1 MNILLTGST
10 GFIGKRLVRS
20 LAANG
25 HSIGLLIRSGS
36 LSRAKKMFQHLPQVQ
51 FIEAD
56 ISRNDVVVRVA
67 GAEAVLQNTDAV
79 IHLAGTYDLSVPL
92 EEAYTHNVIGTQNMV
107 WFAQRLTKLPYFH
120 YISTYAVNSHCQG
133 HVGEDQLDSTSK
145 LADHYAQTKLQAES
159 IVRQATWG
167 NTHVRVYRPGVIVG
181 DSNTGEMDKIDGPYF
196 FFRLF
201 NQMRQWKSVTR
212 KMPFFPIVGRQG
224 AQVPLLPVNI
234 LADWLTALVE
244 NPTTHSMRSYH
255 LVSQELLLVE
265 NFLRES
271 LKAYDVPLMVRRM
284 PETRILNPILPF
296 LGIPR
301 EVAPYLYSTASFSRE
316 HLDEDFPQ
324 LKAPLLN
331 DYLSKLVEGAREL
344 FK

>member
-1 MNILLTGST
+1 MNILLTGAT
-10 GFIGKRLVRS
+10 GFIGKRLTKS
-20 LAANG
+20 LAARG
-25 HSIGLLIRSGS
+25 HKIGLLIRSGS
-36 LSRAKKMFQHLPQVQ
+36 LARAKKLFQNEPQVH

-56 ISRNDVVVRVA
+56 ISRNDVVTRVA
-67 GAEAVLQNTDAV
+67 GTEAILQETDAV

-107 WFAQRLTKLPYFH
+107 WFAQRLSKLPYFH

-133 HVGEDQLDSTSK
+133 HVGEDQIDSGAK

-159 IVRQATWG
+159 IVRLAQWG
-167 NTHVRVYRPGVIVG
+167 QTRVRIYRPGVIVG
-181 DSNTGEMDKIDGPYF
+181 DSLTGEMDKIDGPYF

-201 NQMRQWKSVTR
+201 NQMRQWKSITR
-212 KMPFFPIVGRQG
+212 RLPFFPVVGRQG

-234 LADWLTALVE
+234 LADWLTTLVE
-244 NPTTHSMRSYH
+244 NPTPHSLRSYH
-255 LVSQELLLVE
+255 LVSQENLLVE

-284 PETRILNPILPF
+284 PETRVFNPVLPI
-296 LGIPR
+296 LGIPQ

-324 LKAPLLN
+324 LKAPLLS
-331 DYLSKLVEGAREL
+331 DYLPKLVQGAREM

>member
-10 GFIGKRLVRS
+10 GFIGKRLVRA
-20 LAANG
+20 LAAQG
-25 HSIGLLIRSGS
+25 HTVGLLIRSGS
-36 LSRAKKMFQHLPQVQ
+36 LARAKKTFSSLPNVH

-67 GAEAVLQNTDAV
+67 GTEAMLQDTDAV

-107 WFAQRLTKLPYFH
+107 WFAQRLPKLPYFH
-120 YISTYAVNSHCQG
+120 YVSTYAVNSHCQG
-133 HVGEDQLDSTSK
+133 HVGEDQLDANGK

-159 IVRQATWG
+159 IVRQANWG
-167 NTHVRVYRPGVIVG
+167 HTRVRIYRPGVIVG
-181 DSNTGEMDKIDGPYF
+181 DSVTGEMDKIDGPYF

-201 NQMRQWKSVTR
+201 NQMRQWKTVTR
-212 KMPFFPIVGRQG
+212 KLPFFPIVGSLG
-224 AQVPLLPVNI
+224 AQVPLLPVNV
-234 LADWLTALVE
+234 LADWLTTLVAQ
-244 NPTTHSMRSYH
+244 PTPHAVRSYH
-255 LVSQELLLVE
+255 LVSQEQLLVE

-271 LKAYDVPLMVRRM
+271 LRAYDVPLMVRRM
-284 PETRILNPILPF
+284 PETRLLNPVLPF
-296 LGIPR
+296 LGIPL

-316 HLDEDFPQ
+316 HLDEDFPH
-324 LKAPLLN
+324 LKAPLLQ
-331 DYLSKLVEGAREL
+331 DYLPRLVAGAREL